1 MKKFKYSARDK
12 TGKAVDGEI
21 EARDMA
27 AVTDILHDRGLIVV
41 SIKASSGLDLNR
53 LQEINI
59 GGVPMQDKVVFM
71 RQMATMIAAGLPLTR
86 ALEIMA
92 DQATNPLFKRV
103 LKDVLS
109 SVQAGKPLSTSF
121 REQEGVFD
129 NITLNLL
136 EAGEESGNLEVI
148 LGKLATEL
156 EERSSLTKKVR
167 SAMIYPAIVLVVIIA
182 VILMMLFVLIPSMSD
197 IYKDFGAE
205 LPWITRSLVSMS
217 NFVIKYWWIVV
228 LLIVLLVVG
237 WKYFR
242 SQEKGLRTTDKL
254 MVKLPIVGNLISK
267 IQIAQFTRILALLL
281 SSGLSIV
288 KALELTAQSLSNSIF
303 KDVVMDARDE
313 VEKGGPL
320 ALPIARSEYFPLL
333 VSSMISVGE
342 ETGEIDAVLA
352 KVSDY
357 YKEEV
362 DTATNNLSTT
372 LEPLLLIVMGL
383 AVGFIALGVYMPMF
397 GLAKVMG

>member
-12 TGKAVDGEI
+12 KGKSVNGEI
-21 EARDMA
+21 EARDVA
-27 AVTDILHDRGLIVV
+27 AVTDILHDRGLVVV
-41 SIKASSGLDLNR
+41 SIKETSMLDISK

-71 RQMATMIAAGLPLTR
+71 RQMATMVGAGLPLTR
-86 ALEIMA
+86 ALEIMV
-92 DQATNPLFKRV
+92 DQATNPMFKRV
-103 LKDVLS
+103 LRDVLL
-109 SVQAGKPLSTSF
+109 SVQSGKSLSVSF

-129 NITLNLL
+129 SITLNLL

-148 LGKLATEL
+148 LERLATEL

-167 SAMIYPAIVLVVIIA
+167 SAMIYPSIVLVVIIG
-182 VILMMLFVLIPSMSD
+182 VILMMLFVLIPSMSE
-197 IYKDFGAE
+197 IYSDFGAD
-205 LPWITRSLVSMS
+205 LPWITKFLVNMS
-217 NFVIKYWWIVV
+217 NFFIKYWWVILLVV
-228 LLIVLLVVG
+228 VVLVVG
-237 WKYFR
+237 WKYYR
-242 SQEKGLRTTDKL
+242 STDKGLKTTDKL
-254 MVKLPIVGNLISK
+254 MVKIPIVGNLIAK
-267 IQIAQFTRILALLL
+267 IQIAQFTRILSLLL

-303 KDVVMDARDE
+303 RDVVMDARNE

-342 ETGEIDAVLA
+342 ETGEIDVVLA
-352 KVSDY
+352 KVSEY

-362 DTATNNLSTT
+362 DTATSNLSTL
-372 LEPLLLIVMGL
+372 LEPLLLIIMGL

-397 GLAKVMG
+397 GLAQVMG

>member
-12 TGKAVDGEI
+12 KGKSVNGEI
-21 EARDMA
+21 EARDVA
-27 AVTDILHDRGLIVV
+27 AVTDILHDRGLVVV
-41 SIKASSGLDLNR
+41 SIKETSMLDISK

-71 RQMATMIAAGLPLTR
+71 RQMATMVGAGLPLTR
-86 ALEIMA
+86 ALEIMV
-92 DQATNPLFKRV
+92 DQATNPMFKRV
-103 LKDVLS
+103 LRDVLL
-109 SVQAGKPLSTSF
+109 SVQSGKSLSVSF

-129 NITLNLL
+129 SITLNLL

-148 LGKLATEL
+148 LARLATEL

-167 SAMIYPAIVLVVIIA
+167 SAMIYPSIILVVIVG
-182 VILMMLFVLIPSMSD
+182 VILMMLFVLIPSMSE
-197 IYKDFGAE
+197 IYNDFGAD
-205 LPWITRSLVSMS
+205 LPWITKFLVNMS
-217 NFVIKYWWIVV
+217 NFFLKYWWAILLIIVV
-228 LLIVLLVVG
+228 LVVG
-237 WKYFR
+237 LKYYR
-242 SQEKGLRTTDKL
+242 STEKGRKTIDKL
-254 MVKLPIVGNLISK
+254 MVKIPIVGNLISK

-288 KALELTAQSLSNSIF
+288 KALELTAQSLSNSVF
-303 KDVVMDARDE
+303 KDVVMDARNE

-342 ETGEIDAVLA
+342 ETGEIDGVLE
-352 KVSDY
+352 KVSEY

-362 DTATNNLSTT
+362 DTATGNLSTI
-372 LEPLLLIVMGL
+372 LEPLLLIIMGL

-397 GLAKVMG
+397 GLAQVMG

>member
-12 TGKAVDGEI
+12 TGKAMDGEM

-41 SIKASSGLDLNR
+41 SVKESSVFDLSR
-53 LQEINI
+53 LQEVNI

-71 RQMATMIAAGLPLTR
+71 RQMATMVGAGLPLTR
-86 ALEIMA
+86 ALEIMV
-92 DQATNPLFKRV
+92 DQATNPMFKRV
-103 LKDVLS
+103 LKDVLA
-109 SVQAGKPLSTSF
+109 SVQAGKSLSTSF
-121 REQEGVFD
+121 REKEGVFD
-129 NITLNLL
+129 SITLNLL

-156 EERSSLTKKVR
+156 EERSSLAKKVK

-197 IYKDFGAE
+197 IYSDFGAD
-205 LPWITRSLVSMS
+205 LPWITKFLVNMS
-217 NFVIKYWWIVV
+217 SFFIKYWWIMV
-228 LLIVLLVVG
+228 LVILMLVLG
-237 WKYFR
+237 WRYFR
-242 SQEKGLRTTDKL
+242 STENGLRTTDKL

-267 IQIAQFTRILALLL
+267 MQIAQFTRILSLLL

-288 KALELTAQSLSNSIF
+288 KALELTAQSLSNSMYR
-303 KDVVMDARDE
+303 DVVMDARNE

-342 ETGEIDAVLA
+342 ETGEIDGVLA
-352 KVSDY
+352 KVSEY

-372 LEPLLLIVMGL
+372 LEPVLLIVMGL

-397 GLAKVMG
+397 GLAQVMG